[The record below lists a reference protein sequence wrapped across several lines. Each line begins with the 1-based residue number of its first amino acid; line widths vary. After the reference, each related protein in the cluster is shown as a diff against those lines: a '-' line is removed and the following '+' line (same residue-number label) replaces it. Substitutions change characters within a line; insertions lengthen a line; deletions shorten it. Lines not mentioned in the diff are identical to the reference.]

1 MTQTASPITAKSK
14 QTNLD
19 TSRSVA
25 GLLTIIA
32 GLVLVILIWGAI
44 VRLTG
49 SGLSIPDWPLINGS
63 LLPPFSETGWA
74 AVQEDYRQ
82 EALRIG
88 KSAFPADLSVTA
100 FRTQFW
106 IEWTHRA
113 IAGVVGILFLI
124 TFIKMMRSPA
134 VKQKAE
140 SNFYILGGL
149 LLAQAGLGG
158 VVVMG
163 ALAGLLVAVHLI
175 VAYVFFALLIWTA
188 LILLDT
194 TAIPAGGSRS
204 AGLIP
209 MRAIWITTGLVIVQ
223 VFLGGLVAGD
233 AKANL
238 VTTWPSMF
246 GGIIPPGELLWN
258 GNLMQNPIFL
268 QFVHRW
274 MPIILLISFA
284 WLRMVTLR
292 VPLQNHTR
300 IIFRTADALFL
311 FQIMVGITN
320 VLFGAQLHV
329 SALHSAI
336 ALCLFGALIV
346 LAHDLRYSS
355 GELALA
361 NNQLNAKSSK

>member
-1 MTQTASPITAKSK
+1 MLA
-14 QTNLD
+14 
-19 TSRSVA
+19 
-25 GLLTIIA
+25 IIA
-32 GLVLVILIWGAI
+32 GLVFVILVWGAV

-74 AVQEDYRQ
+74 AVQEDYRH

-88 KSAFPADLSVTA
+88 KSSFPADLTVSA

-113 IAGVVGILFLI
+113 IAGVVGIVFLI
-124 TFIKMMRSPA
+124 AFIKVMRNP
-134 VKQKAE
+134 VVRKKAE
-140 SNFYILGGL
+140 SSFYLLGGL

-163 ALAGLLVAVHLI
+163 ALAGLLVAIHLI
-175 VAYVFFALLIWTA
+175 VAYVFFALLVWTA
-188 LILLDT
+188 LRLLDT
-194 TAIPAGGSRS
+194 EPVPDGGSRS

-209 MRAIWITTGLVIVQ
+209 LRAILITTGLVMTQ

-238 VTTWPSMF
+238 VTTWPLMF
-246 GGIIPPGELLWN
+246 GGFIPPGELLWN
-258 GNLMQNPIFL
+258 DQWGGLSNLILNPIFV

-274 MPIILLISFA
+274 MPLILLVAFA
-284 WLRMVTLR
+284 YLRIVTIR
-292 VPLQNHTR
+292 VPLQKQTR
-300 IIFRTADALFL
+300 IVFRAADALFL
-311 FQIMVGITN
+311 FQIMIGITN
-320 VLFGAQLHV
+320 VMFGAQMHV
-329 SALHSAI
+329 SALHSAV

-346 LAHDLRYSS
+346 LLHDLRYSS
-355 GELALA
+355 GELAL
-361 NNQLNAKSSK
+361 NNQKRSGSSI